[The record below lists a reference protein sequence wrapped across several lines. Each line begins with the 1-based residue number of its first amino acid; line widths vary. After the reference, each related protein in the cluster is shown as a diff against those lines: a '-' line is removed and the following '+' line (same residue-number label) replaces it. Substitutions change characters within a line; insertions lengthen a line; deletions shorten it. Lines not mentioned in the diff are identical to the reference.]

1 MDFAQNCG
9 VFGTQPPI
17 TSMPVRF
24 VDRVGS
30 LETTDGSGADAE
42 QNPPVPLIVA
52 FSKRVRR
59 ARAVPTPV
67 MIILPALRP
76 DVDGLVQQDGK
87 SPVRLH
93 QWHSWQSPP
102 PTSKASVSWG
112 RQRSFLMVAR
122 AVTTCSR
129 PRQWKPRCGCACMPV
144 RSTIATAWSPPT
156 SLPRLTG
163 AFDV

>member
-30 LETTDGSGADAE
+30 LGTTDGSGADAE

-76 DVDGLVQQDGK
+76 DVDGLVQQRRQE
-87 SPVRLH
+87 SCQV
-93 QWHSWQSPP
+93 
-102 PTSKASVSWG
+102 TS
-112 RQRSFLMVAR
+112 VAQL
-122 AVTTCSR
+122 AV
-129 PRQWKPRCGCACMPV
+129 A
-144 RSTIATAWSPPT
+144 AAHE
-156 SLPRLTG
+156 
-163 AFDV
+163 